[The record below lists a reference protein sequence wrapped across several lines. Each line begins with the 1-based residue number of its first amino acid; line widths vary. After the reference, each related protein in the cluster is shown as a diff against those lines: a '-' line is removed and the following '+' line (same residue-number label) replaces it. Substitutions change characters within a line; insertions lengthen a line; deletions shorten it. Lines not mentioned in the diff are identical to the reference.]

1 MPKKKRSARDRTYF
15 PDTAFD
21 DLTPTQKSMVKWMHC
36 NDGSPWDAVRA
47 GICSKASIELW
58 RISNCQAWLKNYRDS
73 LPPSPEDLALTAR
86 NGINALL
93 PNALR
98 VVSDTLV
105 NGQGDATAVKTA
117 KWVVDGVIAQ
127 AAAIE
132 AAMPRHGMEAQ
143 DPEAELKAVL
153 SIVTG

>member
-1 MPKKKRSARDRTYF
+1 MPRKKQRVRVYY
-15 PDTAFD
+15 PETAFD

-47 GICSKASIELW
+47 GICSKASVELW
-58 RISNCQAWLKNYRDS
+58 RVTNCQAWLKNYRDA
-73 LPPSPEDLALTAR
+73 LPPTPTELADQAR
-86 NGINALL
+86 NGINGLL
-93 PNALR
+93 GNALR
-98 VVSDTLV
+98 VVSDTLI

-117 KWVVDGVIAQ
+117 KWVVDGVLAQ

-132 AAMPRHGMEAQ
+132 AVQPRPGMEPQ

>member
-1 MPKKKRSARDRTYF
+1 
-15 PDTAFD
+15 
-21 DLTPTQKSMVKWMHC
+21 MHC

-73 LPPSPEDLALTAR
+73 LPPSPETLALTAR